1 MSTPKRRFN
10 LLSLTFIVLCFKSFE
25 RFFTV
30 VKRRLLE
37 VLEILD
43 SERKPTVLKT
53 GKRTPSYAF
62 FENNGSNMR

>member
-1 MSTPKRRFN
+1 M
-10 LLSLTFIVLCFKSFE
+10 FKSFE

-30 VKRRLLE
+30 VKSRLLE